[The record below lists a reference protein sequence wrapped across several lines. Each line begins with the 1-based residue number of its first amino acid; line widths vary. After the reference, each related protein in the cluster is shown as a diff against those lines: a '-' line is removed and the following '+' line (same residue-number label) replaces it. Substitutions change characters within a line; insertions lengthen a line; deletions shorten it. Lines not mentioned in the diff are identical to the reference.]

1 MPPRRRR
8 PPRSDDHAALGEAI
22 RQIRLEA
29 GLSQEQVAERAA
41 TDFTQIG
48 RLERGTAN
56 PNYTTLLR
64 IAAALDTGVEAI
76 VNRAAEIAEPGG

>member
-8 PPRSDDHAALGEAI
+8 PPRSEDHAALGEAI

-29 GLSQEQVAERAA
+29 KLSQEQVAERAS
-41 TDFTQIG
+41 TDFTQVG

-56 PNYTTLLR
+56 PNYSTLLR
-64 IAAALDTGVEAI
+64 IAAALDTSVDKI
-76 VNRAAEIAEPGG
+76 VSRAAKVGKSG